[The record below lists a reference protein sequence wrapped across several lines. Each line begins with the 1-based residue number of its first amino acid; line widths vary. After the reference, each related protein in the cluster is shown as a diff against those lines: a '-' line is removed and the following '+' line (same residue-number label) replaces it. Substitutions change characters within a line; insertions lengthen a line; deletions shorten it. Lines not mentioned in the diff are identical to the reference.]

1 MSDNERSVTPPA
13 ENEGTTESDV
23 LPDLP
28 TPHGETIRPS
38 DDAPPPMIAPARG
51 PLDQEVPDVATG
63 STPLTRK
70 DD

>member
-1 MSDNERSVTPPA
+1 MPDKEYSAPP
-13 ENEGTTESDV
+13 TESEGVTGSDV
-23 LPDLP
+23 MPDRP
-28 TPHGETIRPS
+28 APQGETIRPS